1 MRYFQY
7 SSSLWTFHV
16 LKTSK
21 IIAIS
26 SITAI
31 ICKWLAI
38 SCLSSGNSVTSTD
51 CIILYLDILVD
62 LMTSLVQFDSI
73 YIHRCWFQN
82 LFLEKLWNNVW
93 NQPFDTF
100 STKDQILFTSWLIL
114 KLSTYAKIIR
124 LYTHVIILL
133 KGPGRLSRL
142 PTTKS
147 TLGTNKWSIFI
158 KVVLYK
164 YHLYDRSRSYRVWFR
179 GVPSMFWLDTFL
191 MFWYNR

>member
-1 MRYFQY
+1 MYHFIPRHIGGFDDQFGSVWFDLYSQMLVSKFIPVKRKALKQYLKPTIRYVSDQRPN
-7 SSSLWTFHV
+7 T
-16 LKTSK
+16 
-21 IIAIS
+21 
-26 SITAI
+26 
-31 ICKWLAI
+31 
-38 SCLSSGNSVTSTD
+38 
-51 CIILYLDILVD
+51 LYLL
-62 LMTSLVQFDSI
+62 
-73 YIHRCWFQN
+73 
-82 LFLEKLWNNVW
+82 
-93 NQPFDTF
+93 
-100 STKDQILFTSWLIL
+100 
-114 KLSTYAKIIR
+114 TYFKIVHLRKIIIR